1 MRWRGYD
8 SQRGSFYLSLSL
20 ILLAL
25 AVTDL
30 QAQSFVSAGTMTR
43 PRTRNSATLLQDG
56 RVLIVGGDT
65 TPGLSPTAEIYDPVS
80 GTFTETGAPTVWR
93 GGDGVVLLRDGRVLF
108 MGGSSFEFPY
118 KSSSAIAELYN
129 PKTGTFT
136 RTGDMSVAQLVL
148 SAVLLKNGKVLVIGS
163 ITAELYDPAT
173 GTFASLNRR
182 EFSVYD
188 SPPTLLPDGTVLVPS
203 YSGLLLYDPVNEVF
217 RSRSISPISLN
228 LATTTPLLDGSILFA
243 GGATPFSDGD
253 EAVAQSVVY
262 DPATQ
267 VLMPKGNLTLAR
279 DFHTAT
285 LLKDGRVLIT
295 GGYNFVGSDPYIG
308 MFGSAELY
316 DPATGTFSRTAN
328 MLKPRFGHTATLLRD
343 GRVLITG
350 GWTGEDNTPITGGWT
365 GDATAELFVPESTQG
380 TVPRVTLDWSRYCVG
395 DSWILRAE
403 AAAPSTSVQISGTFD
418 GTPWTIPD
426 WTTTAQDGSLLATGT
441 YAANAVGNYTLWLY
455 TGGKVSNTVSVGIDT
470 CPVQLELNSNFHVG
484 DPWTARVTG
493 AMPGANVALLGIWG
507 TAPWT
512 MESWGRTDNDG
523 TFITTGT
530 FPPGTED
537 NHALRVVVGTAQSK
551 VVRFSVMP

>member
-1 MRWRGYD
+1 
-8 SQRGSFYLSLSL
+8 
-20 ILLAL
+20 
-25 AVTDL
+25 
-30 QAQSFVSAGTMTR
+30 
-43 PRTRNSATLLQDG
+43 
-56 RVLIVGGDT
+56 
-65 TPGLSPTAEIYDPVS
+65 
-80 GTFTETGAPTVWR
+80 
-93 GGDGVVLLRDGRVLF
+93 
-108 MGGSSFEFPY
+108 
-118 KSSSAIAELYN
+118 
-129 PKTGTFT
+129 
-136 RTGDMSVAQLVL
+136 MSVAQLVL
-148 SAVLLKNGKVLVIGS
+148 SAVLLKNGKVLVIGEV
-163 ITAELYDPAT
+163 TAELYDPAT
-173 GTFASLNRR
+173 GTFASLYSGGGR

-217 RSRSISPISLN
+217 RSRSISPISLD
-228 LATTTPLLDGSILFA
+228 LATTTPLLDGSVLFA

-262 DPATQ
+262 DPTTQ

-328 MLKPRFGHTATLLRD
+328 MLRPRFGHTATLLRD

-380 TVPRVTLDWSRYCVG
+380 AVPQVTLDWSQYCTG

-418 GTPWTIPD
+418 GTPWTIPG
-426 WTTTAQDGSLLATGT
+426 WTTTGQDGSLLATGT
-441 YAANAVGNYTLWLY
+441 YAANAVGDYTLWLY
-455 TGGKVSNTVSVGIDT
+455 TGGKVSNTVPVRIET

-484 DPWTARVTG
+484 DSWTARVTG
-493 AMPGANVALLGIWG
+493 ATPGANVTLLGIWG

-512 MESWGRTDNDG
+512 IESWGRTDNDG
-523 TFITTGT
+523 TFVTTGN

-537 NHALRVVVGTAQSK
+537 NHALRVVVGAAQSN